1 MKFMNRIFSFF
12 EKEKTSDTFEKYL
25 AVRNEYL
32 ILKNRLKHRK
42 RKKQITLIEIEHEEK
57 KLEKLLE
64 RKWYWE
70 KRLIDVS
77 KGLFLAVGVDLVLV
91 KELIPVYLDWK
102 K

>member
-32 ILKNRLKHRK
+32 ILKNSLKHRK
-42 RKKQITLIEIEHEEK
+42 RKKLISLSEIEHKER

-64 RKWYWE
+64 RK
-70 KRLIDVS
+70 R
-77 KGLFLAVGVDLVLV
+77 
-91 KELIPVYLDWK
+91 
-102 K
+102 